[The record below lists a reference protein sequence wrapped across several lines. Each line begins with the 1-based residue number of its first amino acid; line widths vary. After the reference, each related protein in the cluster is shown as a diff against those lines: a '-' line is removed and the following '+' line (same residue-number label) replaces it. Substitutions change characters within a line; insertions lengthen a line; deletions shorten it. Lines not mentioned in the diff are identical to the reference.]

1 MDSVSET
8 VVIRSVRYPNYI
20 INIIISL
27 LFLVKLK
34 KYWHPDSRTVVVP
47 VAILKSVRKAMPND
61 LKCACSPS
69 PWQGWSSSH
78 SQQSTWGFIK
88 EALNKPT
95 KSSKQ
100 FHAKGSKNEEQKE
113 EEEAEI
119 ADLRQGLHDS
129 VQQRANSFGH
139 FQELEDPSNSENSHH
154 ADNGR
159 VDREDHSLYFL
170 QSYPHQGQPHYHH
183 VQLVPPYIKQA

>member
-47 VAILKSVRKAMPND
+47 VAILKSVRKAIPND

-78 SQQSTWGFIK
+78 SEQST
-88 EALNKPT
+88 
-95 KSSKQ
+95 
-100 FHAKGSKNEEQKE
+100 
-113 EEEAEI
+113 
-119 ADLRQGLHDS
+119 
-129 VQQRANSFGH
+129 
-139 FQELEDPSNSENSHH
+139 
-154 ADNGR
+154 
-159 VDREDHSLYFL
+159 
-170 QSYPHQGQPHYHH
+170 
-183 VQLVPPYIKQA
+183 